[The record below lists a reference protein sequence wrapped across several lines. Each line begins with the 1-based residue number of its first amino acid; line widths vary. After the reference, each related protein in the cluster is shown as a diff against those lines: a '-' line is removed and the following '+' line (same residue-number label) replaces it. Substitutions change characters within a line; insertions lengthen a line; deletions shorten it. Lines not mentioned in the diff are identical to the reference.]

1 MKSSIGTEHACVS
14 HRLHHSIVV
23 AVAILF
29 QVSCYCCCHCLLFLF
44 VMVIAHVALRL
55 LMVKVVSCWAFGRC
69 VVVSKFRVKD
79 LARSM
84 IHVPSHCSFVVG
96 GWVIVQVACR
106 GQLYGDC
113 VCPCWCAA
121 LVSGLRT
128 AFSRREEPPTT
139 EIEATPPEPVSSTA
153 FSRREESPTT

>member
-29 QVSCYCCCHCLLFLF
+29 QVSCYCCCHCLSFLF

-55 LMVKVVSCWAFGRC
+55 LIVRC

-96 GWVIVQVACR
+96 CWVIVQVACR
-106 GQLYGDC
+106 GQ
-113 VCPCWCAA
+113 
-121 LVSGLRT
+121 
-128 AFSRREEPPTT
+128 
-139 EIEATPPEPVSSTA
+139 
-153 FSRREESPTT
+153 

>member
-55 LMVKVVSCWAFGRC
+55 LIVKVVYCWAFGRC

-96 GWVIVQVACR
+96 CWVIVQVVCR

-121 LVSGLRT
+121 LVSGLRFHT
-128 AFSRREEPPTT
+128 ISQIIPNTCRCRCFVVCRV
-139 EIEATPPEPVSSTA
+139 VSSV
-153 FSRREESPTT
+153 

>member
-14 HRLHHSIVV
+14 HGLHHSIVV
-23 AVAILF
+23 DVAILF
-29 QVSCYCCCHCLLFLF
+29 QVSCSCCCHCLLFLF
-44 VMVIAHVALRL
+44 VMVIAHVALRVL
-55 LMVKVVSCWAFGRC
+55 IVKVVYCWAFGRC

-84 IHVPSHCSFVVG
+84 IHVPSHCSFEVG
-96 GWVIVQVACR
+96 CWVIVQVACR

-121 LVSGLRT
+121 LVSGFRGGLC
-128 AFSRREEPPTT
+128 FVVVCLVGCEQGLL
-139 EIEATPPEPVSSTA
+139 
-153 FSRREESPTT
+153 